1 MTEPE
6 SNNPSNGTSNGST
19 KNGILSASKLPE
31 IPHISS
37 NILPLSNILKFHTQE
52 AYKQLTTIIEN
63 LSVTH
68 ESENDSSRKKKFL
81 QLIISLRQDFIKLYT
96 LVKWAANSKDVS
108 KFIDLLNWFR
118 IQEFQFEQLSFQLNA
133 LNSFSGAKLPNSDL
147 ITALQVFFKGRPQL
161 PSYNFIKVPKIS
173 SEKTL
178 EVLKDLN
185 LILIT
190 RMALTDIPER
200 FINNYVIQDGRIF
213 FSVPDEFQ
221 ISITV
226 ANDLIIDEESEYH
239 KSPFYF
245 VDFKFLFGINPET
258 SLITYKDNKIITKL
272 PKSSHEKLEKIVNSV
287 LLNQGLNGLYDLLHK
302 YSISFKLYLIS
313 KQLKELVVNTKWRN
327 CIQFNYQNG
336 KSLIII
342 NYWSGHY
349 LSRNWKSFIEIGI
362 DRSYTLNFRWFKNG
376 RYFLNHGIT
385 EIFNKVEGEED
396 DDANESQDLSIDFI
410 INIIVNK
417 HSELLMKKIYEEFE
431 MKLNEQMVETQAPQ
445 MSFLTPHQLLI
456 KLSPNKSTIFA
467 INPTNGFFY
476 FIDPTP
482 IQNQITKKIN
492 QPVNTKK
499 SFITEQDMIENIV
512 ENLIQLRLETFT
524 NEIYIKLLTTE
535 WINNDLTKL
544 NDFEIAKLLVNYEF
558 KYSPT
563 ISKIQFYRRKTWP
576 SSWFLISLIGGITSY
591 SNWWVSRIKSV
602 NGEWKIQWIEE
613 MKWEDD
619 HPTEKLNSL
628 QLSENSKPSEAVQP
642 SKTSIR
648 TRVDPS
654 FLNYDFF
661 NNLST
666 LCSNMI
672 IDHMI
677 LEELKL
683 RNIKFIKVDAV
694 EEMLKKFKITLN
706 EESIDVK
713 NDDTKSKPIIYESVL
728 MLYNQNLLPVYNSS
742 TSLFLKIKLI
752 NLNNDTQM
760 RLKLF
765 GNLRNVEIKDST
777 SFSSLNLKV
786 TETNGFE
793 IEDLINFSTKLNGEE
808 EKESNQMLDNIF
820 KSLSKLSKLIKVLD
834 QLKKFKVE
842 VLNNS
847 INDILI
853 NIHKNFGHLV
863 IDLPDRITDESE
875 NEGSSALQLHT
886 NLSDND
892 INLILQ
898 NLNKYLTNHPLHSI
912 EAISTIISYL
922 NEINPILKSIQQIK
936 KNFNQPEN
944 QYRLQNGL
952 TKLNFDIKLPTLN
965 MIQLIFNFNYQTN
978 SSKKISKDRIMINL
992 TFKRNKFDSTNRN
1005 LIKLSL
1011 KDNLNLKNMKYK
1023 KLFELIFKAINTF
1036 DLEQQKKSKTEG
1048 LEDSCLIKLNYDFL
1062 VSPTLI
1068 EDLLVRV
1075 ANCFLLYLQGEK
1087 S

>member
-1 MTEPE
+1 MTEQE
-6 SNNPSNGTSNGST
+6 NHNGSSNGTA
-19 KNGILSASKLPE
+19 KNGISKVPE

-68 ESENDSSRKKKFL
+68 ESENDSTRKKKFL

-118 IQEFQFEQLSFQLNA
+118 IQEFQYELLSFQLNA

-147 ITALQVFFKGRPQL
+147 ITALQVFLKGRPQL

-173 SEKTL
+173 PEKTL

-185 LILIT
+185 LILVT

-226 ANDLIIDEESEYH
+226 ANDLIIHEESQYY

-272 PKSSHEKLEKIVNSV
+272 PKSSHEKLEKIVNTT

-313 KQLKELVVNTKWRN
+313 RQLKDLVLNTKWRN

-342 NYWSGHY
+342 NYWLGHY

-385 EIFNKVEGEED
+385 EIFNKVEGEDDED
-396 DDANESQDLSIDFI
+396 VNDSQDLSIDFI
-410 INIIVNK
+410 LNIIVNK
-417 HSELLMKKIYEEFE
+417 HSELLMKRIFDDLES
-431 MKLNEQMVETQAPQ
+431 KLSEQTDKNAPHI
-445 MSFLTPHQLLI
+445 SILTPHQLLI

-492 QPVNTKK
+492 QPVNIKK
-499 SFITEQDMIENIV
+499 AFITEQDMIENIV
-512 ENLIQLRLETFT
+512 ENLVQLRLETFT

-535 WINNDLTKL
+535 WINNDLIKL
-544 NDFEIAKLLVNYEF
+544 NDFETAKLLVNYEF
-558 KYSPT
+558 NYSST
-563 ISKIQFYRRKTWP
+563 TSKIQFYRRKTWP
-576 SSWFLISLIGGITSY
+576 SSWFLINLIGGVTSY
-591 SNWWVSRIKSV
+591 TNWWVSRIKSI
-602 NGEWKIQWIEE
+602 NGEWKIQWIQE
-613 MKWEDD
+613 MKWATD
-619 HPTEKLNSL
+619 
-628 QLSENSKPSEAVQP
+628 KPEVP
-642 SKTSIR
+642 G
-648 TRVDPS
+648 TRVDPHS
-654 FLNYDFF
+654 LNYDFF
-661 NNLST
+661 NSLST
-666 LCSNMI
+666 MCSNMI

-677 LEELKL
+677 LEELRL

-694 EEMLKKFKITLN
+694 EEMMKKFQITMN
-706 EESIDVK
+706 EESVVQ
-713 NDDTKSKPIIYESVL
+713 NESKSKPIIYESIL

-765 GNLRNVEIKDST
+765 GNLRNLVIKDLT

-786 TETNGFE
+786 NENNGFE
-793 IEDLINFSTKLNGEE
+793 IEDLINFSTKLNGED
-808 EKESNQMLDNIF
+808 EKESNQMLDDIF
-820 KSLSKLSKLIKVLD
+820 QNLSKLSKLIKILD
-834 QLKKFKVE
+834 QLKKLKVE

-847 INDILI
+847 INEVQI
-853 NIHKNFGHLV
+853 NFHENFGHLI
-863 IDLPDRITDESE
+863 IDLPDFK
-875 NEGSSALQLHT
+875 GSPQLRT
-886 NLSDND
+886 NHLDND

-898 NLNKYLTNHPLHSI
+898 NLNKYLNNHPVHSV
-912 EAISTIISYL
+912 EAISIIISYL
-922 NEINPILKSIQQIK
+922 HEISPILKSVQDIK
-936 KNFNQPEN
+936 KSYMDPEN
-944 QYRLQNGL
+944 QYRLHNGL
-952 TKLNFDIKLPTLN
+952 TKMTFDIQLPTLN
-965 MIQLIFNFNYQTN
+965 MIQLVFNFNYQMPNT
-978 SSKKISKDRIMINL
+978 KKIFKDRIMINL
-992 TFKRNKFDSTNRN
+992 TFKKNKFDTTNRN

-1011 KDNLNLKNMKYK
+1011 KDNLNAKNLKYK

-1036 DLEQQKKSKTEG
+1036 DLEQQKKSKAEG
-1048 LEDSCLIKLNYDFL
+1048 GPDSSLIKLNYDFL
-1062 VSPTLI
+1062 VNTSLI
-1068 EDLLVRV
+1068 EELMKRISS
-1075 ANCFLLYLQGEK
+1075 CFLQYLQAEK
-1087 S
+1087 